1 MLAVDL
7 GTPEYCL
14 DVAKRCME
22 NGLIVFWQLYKI
34 IICASLRPDN
44 HR

>member
-1 MLAVDL
+1 MGLMLAVDL

-22 NGLIVFWQLYKI
+22 NGLIVFWQLYKNNYMRI
-34 IICASLRPDN
+34 TRL
-44 HR
+44 